1 MQAFLKTGKL
11 GPSDSKKASSSRS
24 REERSGPAP
33 PWVEKYRPRTV
44 EDVVEQAE
52 VVEVLRQCLNG
63 GDFPNLLFYGP
74 PGTGKTSTILAAA
87 RQLFGSLYRER
98 ILELNASDER
108 GIQVVRNKIKTFA
121 QLTPGGMRD
130 DGKNCP
136 SFKIIILDEA
146 DSMTNA
152 AQAALRRTMEK
163 ESHSTRFCLICNYV
177 SRIIQPLTSRCSK
190 FRFKPLG
197 EDKIIERLEY
207 ICKMEGLKAEKPI
220 VPDKWLDELMEVCKT
235 KDYGKA
241 EEFVDHFMLEAYATS
256 QVIEQL
262 SERIIYSN
270 ELTDKQKAVIAN
282 KLGECNYRLL
292 DGGSEYIQLMNVCC
306 GIMQAYELVYGQS
319 DADYHGSNGQADT
332 HSLHSSHL
340 SVQEDPLLIRSH
352 KQQTTQQVTNV
363 SKVVREVS
371 HMEPDPGAVSYMSVP
386 LMPQDYQHAD
396 RRYPADSYMVGY
408 EHYESY
414 LGYPPQPGYPGPHG
428 IYMPRSHSPH
438 SPHSPSEHSRAS
450 PPHEYL
456 RKAAPYVEGGYN
468 DIDPGLN
475 PALQDHYR
483 ITPSPGGPGDQ
494 YDENKV
500 AYGYV
505 SPSPYGPVGYGPGVG
520 VGPVAVPSDVP
531 GYDEGHPVPLP
542 SGVPPGMFDDEV
554 HLQRLQSRHPVVPGM
569 ASPLDDDQKS
579 MRWRDP
585 NLSEVIGFLS
595 NPNNIIKANA
605 AAYLQ
610 HLCYMDDP
618 NKQKT
623 RSLGGIPP
631 LVQLLDH
638 DNPDVYRNA
647 CGALRNL
654 SYGRQ
659 NDENKRAIKNAG
671 GVPALINLL
680 RRTSDA
686 DVKELVTGVLWNL
699 SSCED
704 LKKSIIDDGVT
715 MVVNNII
722 IPHSGWDPSSSSG
735 ETCWSTVFRNASGVL
750 RNVSSAGEYAR
761 KKLREC
767 DGLVDALLYVVRSA
781 IEKSNIGNKIVENC
795 VCILRNLSYRCQEVE
810 DPNYDKHPI
819 QSTVQNRV
827 AAPAKGQV
835 LFTMWQHQELRD
847 VYKKHGWKEQDFVT
861 KTVAARNS
869 GPNSPNNANSTL
881 NRPMASQGSTRYE
894 DRTIQRAN
902 MNSNNVG
909 RPTIYQPV
917 RARALTN
924 RWLVCVLQQPKPGEP
939 LYAQV
944 NLEKKKKRQYELG
957 VGQAQGQGPVVVGS
971 GVGVAAG
978 APTAGQWVADGVGV
992 PDGSAAT
999 ATVNVPP
1006 NSTVASAGDS
1016 WRKFGSFGGPDLP
1029 FDVMTD
1035 VNSNRLTGES
1045 SRRSFELARKEL
1057 RQIVTRIEETAL
1069 PSRSVKLLR
1078 ARCLLRPAGSK
1089 LGKRHLWIL
1098 VILAW
1103 ILGQFLWNYTRT
1115 VRYDKCLAELPSF
1128 TQKVFRPAEDCSICR
1143 DVQQVDRISN
1153 VDPATFE
1160 ERYAY
1165 SGRPVVVTDATT
1177 NWTAT
1182 TIFSFTFFKSLYD
1195 GEDAN
1200 CQFFP
1205 YKTEFK
1211 SLQDVFDMSASRS
1224 LLEKGTKPWYV
1235 GWSRYPIDIGI
1246 GYYCKR
1252 EISPNLSETIL
1263 IIHRILIFANRSNC
1277 DEKIGSVLRQHYQ
1290 RPYFLPV
1297 TAESE
1302 KTDWIFMGS
1311 HGYGAPMHVDDVEHP
1326 SWQAQIKGKKLWTL
1340 EPPRECY
1347 YACSRLEVVVH
1358 PGEISVILIS
1368 LRPDTPIQSQ
1378 LSKFPSL
1385 RLSKW
1390 KLLS

>member
-1 MQAFLKTGKL
+1 MPQYT
-11 GPSDSKKASSSRS
+11 
-24 REERSGPAP
+24 
-33 PWVEKYRPRTV
+33 
-44 EDVVEQAE
+44 
-52 VVEVLRQCLNG
+52 
-63 GDFPNLLFYGP
+63 
-74 PGTGKTSTILAAA
+74 
-87 RQLFGSLYRER
+87 
-98 ILELNASDER
+98 
-108 GIQVVRNKIKTFA
+108 
-121 QLTPGGMRD
+121 
-130 DGKNCP
+130 
-136 SFKIIILDEA
+136 
-146 DSMTNA
+146 
-152 AQAALRRTMEK
+152 
-163 ESHSTRFCLICNYV
+163 
-177 SRIIQPLTSRCSK
+177 
-190 FRFKPLG
+190 
-197 EDKIIERLEY
+197 
-207 ICKMEGLKAEKPI
+207 
-220 VPDKWLDELMEVCKT
+220 
-235 KDYGKA
+235 
-241 EEFVDHFMLEAYATS
+241 
-256 QVIEQL
+256 
-262 SERIIYSN
+262 
-270 ELTDKQKAVIAN
+270 
-282 KLGECNYRLL
+282 
-292 DGGSEYIQLMNVCC
+292 
-306 GIMQAYELVYGQS
+306 GQS

-386 LMPQDYQHAD
+386 LMSQDYQHAD
-396 RRYPADSYMVGY
+396 PRYPTDSYMVGFD
-408 EHYESY
+408 HYEQY

-494 YDENKV
+494 YDQISNSWNMDDSGEPSQHPHDENKV

-531 GYDEGHPVPLP
+531 AYDEGHPVPLT
-542 SGVPPGMFDDEV
+542 SGVPPGIFEDEV

-767 DGLVDALLYVVRSA
+767 EGLVDALLYVVRSA

-827 AAPAKGQV
+827 AAPAKGENLGCFGGSKKKKDGQPVQKETTASRTTSPRTEPVRGMELLWQPEVVQSYLKLLHTCSNPETLEAAAGALQNLAACYWQPSIEIRAAVRKEKGLPILVELLRMEVDRVVCAVATALRNLAIDQRNKELIGKYAMRDLIQKLPSGNNQHDQGTSDDTIAAVLATLNEVIKKNAEFSRSLLDAGGVDRLMNITRQRQKYTPRVLKFAGQV

-869 GPNSPNNANSTL
+869 GPNSPNNANSYDCSTL

-909 RPTIYQPV
+909 RPTIYQP
-917 RARALTN
+917 
-924 RWLVCVLQQPKPGEP
+924 
-939 LYAQV
+939 
-944 NLEKKKKRQYELG
+944 
-957 VGQAQGQGPVVVGS
+957 
-971 GVGVAAG
+971 
-978 APTAGQWVADGVGV
+978 
-992 PDGSAAT
+992 
-999 ATVNVPP
+999 
-1006 NSTVASAGDS
+1006 
-1016 WRKFGSFGGPDLP
+1016 
-1029 FDVMTD
+1029 
-1035 VNSNRLTGES
+1035 
-1045 SRRSFELARKEL
+1045 
-1057 RQIVTRIEETAL
+1057 
-1069 PSRSVKLLR
+1069 
-1078 ARCLLRPAGSK
+1078 
-1089 LGKRHLWIL
+1089 
-1098 VILAW
+1098 
-1103 ILGQFLWNYTRT
+1103 
-1115 VRYDKCLAELPSF
+1115 CLAEFPSF
-1128 TQKVFRPAEDCSICR
+1128 TQNIFRPAEDCSICQ

-1165 SGRPVVVTDATT
+1165 SGRPVVVTDATQ
-1177 NWTAT
+1177 NWTAPSV
-1182 TIFSFTFFKSLYD
+1182 FSFPFFKSLYE

-1211 SLQDVFDMSASRS
+1211 NLQEVFNMSASRS

-1235 GWSRYPIDIGI
+1235 GWS
-1246 GYYCKR
+1246 
-1252 EISPNLSETIL
+1252 
-1263 IIHRILIFANRSNC
+1263 NC
-1277 DEKIGSVLRQHYQ
+1277 DDEIGNILRKHY
-1290 RPYFLPV
+1290 RKPYFLPD

-1302 KTDWIFMGS
+1302 RTDWIFMGS
-1311 HGYGAPMHVDDVEHP
+1311 HGYGAPMHVDNVEHP
-1326 SWQAQIKGKKLWTL
+1326 SWQAQIKGEKLWIL
-1340 EPPRECY
+1340 EPPRECHY
-1347 YACSRLEVVVH
+1347 TCRRLEVVVH
-1358 PGEISVILIS
+1358 PGDIIVLDTNRWYHQTEIVSDEMSITIGAEY
-1368 LRPDTPIQSQ
+1368 D
-1378 LSKFPSL
+1378 
-1385 RLSKW
+1385 
-1390 KLLS
+1390 